1 VVSVLIVTTGGDV
14 HAQAVTDV
22 LKARGVPVRW
32 LDPGRFPQ
40 AVSIAAHIE
49 QDGRVHGYIEYTG
62 KPFVRLDR
70 VTCAWY
76 RRPSMFE
83 FPETVTDVR
92 WAARE
97 ARQGWG
103 GILAC
108 LTWFNDPCDIAR
120 AEYKPHQLHAAGR
133 SGLRVPASIITN
145 ILSAARQHDREHG
158 PLVHKWLS
166 GAPEGQDGLTRAVTP
181 EGLSVGQAWPQIRHT
196 THLVQQRIGKTH
208 DVRLTV
214 VDEQMFAVAITSPH
228 LDWRA
233 DIDGADHQP
242 CPIPPEVAAGVRAL
256 LARLRLRYGA
266 LDFSV
271 DERGQW
277 WFLEV
282 NPSGQWLWL
291 DERLHL
297 GIADAIADALTKPA
311 PSPAV
316 PVGVPIG
323 APVAQPEPSWR
334 DEADWVAPPEG

>member
-1 VVSVLIVTTGGDV
+1 MSVLVVTTDGDV

-22 LKARGVPVRW
+22 LDGRGVPVQW
-32 LDPGRFPQ
+32 VDPGQFPQ
-40 AVSIAAHIE
+40 TLSVAANIE
-49 QDGRVHGYIEYTG
+49 SDGRLHGHIQQRGER
-62 KPFVRLDR
+62 FVRLER

-76 RRPSMFE
+76 RRPSMFA
-83 FPETVTDVR
+83 FPDTVTDTR

-103 GILAC
+103 GLLAC
-108 LTWFNDPCDIAR
+108 LTWLNDPADIAR
-120 AEYKPHQLHAAGR
+120 AEYKPHQLHVAGR
-133 SGLRVPASIITN
+133 CGLSVPATAVTN

-166 GAPEGQDGLTRAVTP
+166 GPPDGEDGLTRPVGAD
-181 EGLSVGQAWPQIRHT
+181 GLSTHRAWPAVQHT

-214 VDEQMFAVAITSPH
+214 VDDQMFAVAIRSPH

-242 CPIPPEVAAGVRAL
+242 CPVPPEVAAGVRAL
-256 LARLRLRYGA
+256 LGRLRLRYAA

-277 WFLEV
+277 WFLEI
-282 NPSGQWLWL
+282 NPCGQWLWL

-297 GIADAIADALTKPA
+297 GIAEAIADALTKPA
-311 PSPAV
+311 PGPQT
-316 PVGVPIG
+316 G
-323 APVAQPEPSWR
+323 PSWR
-334 DEADWVAPPEG
+334 DEASWLTADTAGAGGQQG